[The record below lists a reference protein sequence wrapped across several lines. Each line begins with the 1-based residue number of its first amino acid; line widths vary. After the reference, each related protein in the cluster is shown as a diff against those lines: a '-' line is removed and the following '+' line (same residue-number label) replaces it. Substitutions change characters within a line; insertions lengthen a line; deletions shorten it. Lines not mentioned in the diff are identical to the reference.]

1 MAKYHIKKRT
11 GGRLMVCVKCGKVCA
26 KQNMNSNY
34 DYCCL
39 CLPVEFITRPIG
51 KWICYKCGFRVTKHY
66 EQEEES

>member
-1 MAKYHIKKRT
+1 
-11 GGRLMVCVKCGKVCA
+11 MVCVKCGKVCA